1 MPTIELQTLIHAEK
15 EIVFDLSRSID
26 LHKISTQ
33 HTHEEAVAGRLTGLI
48 ELNETVTWKA
58 KHFGVYQYLTSKITA
73 FDRPDYFVD
82 EMEKGIFKRFRHQ
95 HIFKNQEKGTM
106 MIDIFEYKSPL
117 GFLEKIVDFVFLK
130 RYMMNLLMKRNVTIK
145 NFSETSKWKEVLIP
159 NLNSK

>member
-1 MPTIELQTLIHAEK
+1 MPTIELQTFIHADK
-15 EIVFDLSRSID
+15 KLVFDLSRSID

-33 HTHEEAVAGRLTGLI
+33 HTDEEAVAGKMSGLI
-48 ELNETVTWKA
+48 GLNETVTWKS

-73 FDRPDYFVD
+73 YERPDYFVD
-82 EMEKGIFKRFRHQ
+82 ELEKGIFKSFRHQ
-95 HIFKNQEKGTM
+95 HIFRNQEKGTL

-117 GFLEKIVDFVFLK
+117 GFLGKIVDFVFLK